1 MWGSCV
7 GMQSYWLPGKV
18 TLGCFGGLF
27 RMKLSQQDADTSKFW
42 VLQESPRA
50 FLLVSTPLLIIPYC
64 LLCGMFSIL
73 LSVLRD
79 SCFFNPTVESIRS
92 PLVTLSGTER
102 QLQAASLLPSSLW
115 SYLTSDQT
123 GVCGFHIENNFRP
136 SQ

>member
-18 TLGCFGGLF
+18 TLGCWGFVQNEVISAGCRYFQVFGAAGKPQGL
-27 RMKLSQQDADTSKFW
+27 
-42 VLQESPRA
+42 
-50 FLLVSTPLLIIPYC
+50 STGKYPLLIIPYC

-79 SCFFNPTVESIRS
+79 SCFFIPTVESIRS